1 MRQALSRKYVAGMTP
16 GYHLA
21 AGLGGNVHR
30 WSRPQVNSWRAQ
42 YVDQRARD
50 GVAGVGEYDFRF
62 GNSAKT
68 VVHDTVS
75 ALVEVF

>member
-1 MRQALSRKYVAGMTP
+1 VRKTLARKYVAGMTP

-21 AGLGGNVHR
+21 RGLGGNVHG

-50 GVAGVGEYDFRF
+50 AAAGLGEFDFRF
-62 GNSAKT
+62 GNSAQA
-68 VVHDTVS
+68 VIHDTLS
-75 ALVEVF
+75 AIVEVL